1 MSITFYIAKRMP
13 EALGGGTRYV
23 YRCDCSERWCAACD
37 EAYLANT
44 DSPAMFSCDDC
55 TDTEVNM
62 ANMNAAEW
70 MRWVGITSESCGEIP
85 AKDLAVLCRRRL
97 WDEARN
103 HDPKVTSEE
112 FAKLHGLDGHPRVI
126 FGERAEDYLRSR
138 TAQILRIC
146 EKAGDK
152 LIAWA

>member
-23 YRCDCSERWCAACD
+23 YRCDCSDRWFAACD
-37 EAYLANT
+37 EAYLKNEE
-44 DSPAMFSCDDC
+44 SPVQTFCADC
-55 TDTEVNM
+55 TDVEVNM
-62 ANMNAAEW
+62 ANGNAAEW
-70 MRWVGITSESCGEIP
+70 MRWVGVPSAESCGEMP

-103 HDPKVTSEE
+103 HDPVREGSEYKVPN
-112 FAKLHGLDGHPRVI
+112 GPRVI
-126 FGERAEDYLRSR
+126 ECERRPDYLRSQTER
-138 TAQILRIC
+138 MLKVC
-146 EKAGDK
+146 EKAGDR